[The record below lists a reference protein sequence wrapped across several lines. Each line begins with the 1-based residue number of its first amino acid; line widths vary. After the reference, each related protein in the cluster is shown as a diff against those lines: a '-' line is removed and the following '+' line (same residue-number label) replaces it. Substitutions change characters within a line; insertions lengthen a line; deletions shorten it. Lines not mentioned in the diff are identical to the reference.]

1 MGKISS
7 ATLATSAVAA
17 IVAVIATSSVAKAQD
32 SQVGGFYIGV
42 TGGYGFGDA
51 NVNGSLRRDHTDSLS
66 QIVSE
71 DGKSDLDGGMI
82 GGLVGFDYSLGNGF
96 VIGAV
101 GDLSWMNASGN
112 ADVEPSIINLT
123 GSDYNVDTSLNWLG
137 TFRGRVGFEVGDALI
152 YGTGGVAFGGVDA
165 ELRASGFGE
174 ISSDSNTQ
182 IGWTVGA
189 GVNFMATDNIMLG
202 IEYLYVDL
210 GEGSYNFG
218 NTGDADIDLNM
229 SIVRGTV
236 GFKF

>member
-1 MGKISS
+1 MSRRFS
-7 ATLATSAVAA
+7 ARLATTAGAA
-17 IVAVIATSSVAKAQD
+17 IVAVFATSSVAQAQD
-32 SQVGGFYIGV
+32 SQGGGFYIGV

-51 NVNGSLRRDHTDSLS
+51 NVNGSLRRDHADPLS